1 MNDKLGDSRKE
12 QVPAADRPVSATQQ
26 AREIDDELRLEQL
39 IGEAR
44 PTPWPRP
51 PRRRL
56 LKHVFTRYRERDW
69 QPTRRAPG
77 FDWAGLRR
85 FAGYA
90 AVVLIGLALW
100 TVFLGPPQQLVP
112 GFDWRGD
119 QVLVFRY
126 EIQPDP
132 ATADTGS
139 AGAAGMPA
147 GLTPLDVIVLSEDE
161 LNTELNVLADEQ
173 DAAASANAAAD
184 GGGQPDERQ
193 PDPAEQTW
201 RSMLSAF
208 YDWVVRQHSGDAA
221 PWAAIELQ
229 KVYAGGGAGSAPA
242 AVEIEIRFSGQRAR
256 ERERLAAEL
265 AALFENIPLVSECTV
280 SESRQTRF

>member
-1 MNDKLGDSRKE
+1 MHDKLGDSRKE
-12 QVPAADRPVSATQQ
+12 QVPAADRPTSATQQ
-26 AREIDDELRLEQL
+26 ARAIDDELRLEQL
-39 IGEAR
+39 IGAAR

-56 LKHVFTRYRERDW
+56 LQHVFTRYRERDW
-69 QPTRRAPG
+69 RPARRPPG

-90 AVVLIGLALW
+90 AVVFIGLALW

-112 GFDWRGD
+112 GFDWRSD

-132 ATADTGS
+132 VDADTGS
-139 AGAAGMPA
+139 AAGAGIPA

-161 LNTELNVLADEQ
+161 LNSELNEL
-173 DAAASANAAAD
+173 AAAKDTAVSADTAAD
-184 GGGQPDERQ
+184 VGGPPADSQ

-229 KVYAGGGAGSAPA
+229 KVYAGGDTNRSPE
-242 AVEIEIRFSGQRAR
+242 AVQIEIRFSGQRAR